1 MTEQLKLKDYK
12 KMELNR
18 IYKFDNLF
26 LSYDGEILLSH
37 YTQEEFWYP
46 FYETDKWFITWK
58 DRDLTK
64 TDNFY

>member
-18 IYKFDNLF
+18 IYKINNLS
-26 LSYDGEILLSH
+26 LSYDGTILLSH
-37 YTQEEFWYP
+37 YTSEQFWYP
-46 FYETDKWFITWK
+46 FYEDDDFFITIK
-58 DRDLTK
+58 DKTLTK